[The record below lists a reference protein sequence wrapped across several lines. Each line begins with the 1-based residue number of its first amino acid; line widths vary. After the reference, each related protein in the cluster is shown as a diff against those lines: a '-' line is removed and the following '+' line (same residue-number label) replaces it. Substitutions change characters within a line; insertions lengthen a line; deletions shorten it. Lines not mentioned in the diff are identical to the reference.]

1 MKGRCEAEQQPGYF
15 TQQQPVMWPHSL
27 IKLSLDIIIYPAT
40 AASGGSFEIQSINK
54 SKWQKQEV
62 KLIHSRLPINGIWN
76 WKFEMGSEKWEFEI
90 QIWIESRSPLGALCY
105 IIMRHWVFLD
115 LLENPAT
122 DFGRYFFGGVIFFLF
137 KIDVEMRIPFG
148 F

>member
-1 MKGRCEAEQQPGYF
+1 
-15 TQQQPVMWPHSL
+15 
-27 IKLSLDIIIYPAT
+27 
-40 AASGGSFEIQSINK
+40 
-54 SKWQKQEV
+54 
-62 KLIHSRLPINGIWN
+62 
-76 WKFEMGSEKWEFEI
+76 
-90 QIWIESRSPLGALCY
+90 
-105 IIMRHWVFLD
+105 MRHWVFLD